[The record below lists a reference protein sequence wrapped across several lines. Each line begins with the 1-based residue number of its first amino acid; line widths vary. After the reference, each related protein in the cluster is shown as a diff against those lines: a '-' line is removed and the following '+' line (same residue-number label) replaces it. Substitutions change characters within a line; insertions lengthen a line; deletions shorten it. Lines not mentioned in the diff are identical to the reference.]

1 MQANLFALQLSAY
14 TSEFRTN
21 LQIAYPVMLGQLGH
35 VLVGLVDNL
44 MIGRL
49 GAAPLAAVSLGNSL
63 VFIALSLGIGFSF
76 AITPLIAEADGA
88 GDLEKGRSYFH
99 HGIIMTAV
107 TGVLLFVILL
117 LAKPILY
124 YLDQPPEVVE
134 LAIPYLEIVAFSM
147 IPLMIFQGFKQF
159 ADGLAQTKYAMYA
172 TLFANV
178 VNVVF
183 NFFLI
188 YGIWIFPRLEL
199 EGAAI
204 ATLISRFFMLWFIWE
219 ILRRKEKFIIYFVWS
234 RKELLKKNIFKRLL
248 GLGFPTAL
256 QMFFEVAIFTGT
268 IILAGTLGTNPQAAN
283 QIALNLASM
292 TFMIAVGLG
301 VTATIRVGNQKGL
314 RQYLNLRRIAYSTF
328 LLVFVIEAIFALAF
342 IVLKDWLPTWYLDNP
357 EVILLAS
364 QLLVVAALFQ
374 LSDGLQV
381 VILGALRGLQDVKIP
396 TVICFIAYWII
407 GFPIS
412 IYFGQAENL
421 GSMGIW
427 FGLLAGLTAAAVM
440 LYFRFNYLSNKLI
453 LEDEKIIPEVPGPEF
468 LQK

>member
-1 MQANLFALQLSAY
+1 MQLTAY
-14 TSEFRTN
+14 TKEFKYN
-21 LQIAYPVMLGQLGH
+21 LSIAFPVMMGQLGH
-35 VLVGLVDNL
+35 VLVGLADNL

-49 GAAPLAAVSLGNSL
+49 GAAQLAAVSLGNSL

-88 GDLEKGRSYFH
+88 GNIEKGRSYFH
-99 HGIIMTAV
+99 HGVMLCTV
-107 TGVLLFVILL
+107 NGVALFLLLL

-124 YLDQPPEVVE
+124 HLDQPPEVVA
-134 LAIPYLEIVAFSM
+134 LALPYLEIVAFSM
-147 IPLMIFQGFKQF
+147 IPLMIFQAYKQF
-159 ADGLAQTKYAMYA
+159 ADGLSQTKYAMYA
-172 TLFANV
+172 TLLANV

-183 NFFLI
+183 NFILI
-188 YGIWIFPRLEL
+188 YGFWIFPRLEL

-204 ATLISRFFMLWFIWE
+204 GTLISRFFMLWFLWEVLRKKKKFKPYFIW
-219 ILRRKEKFIIYFVWS
+219 S
-234 RKELLKKNIFKRLL
+234 KNEFFKIAIFKRILA
-248 GLGFPTAL
+248 LGFPTAL

-268 IILAGTLGTNPQAAN
+268 IFLAGMLGTNPQAAN

-314 RQYLNLRRIAYSTF
+314 HNYKELRRIAISTF
-328 LLVFVIEAIFALAF
+328 LLVFLIEAVFAILF
-342 IVLKDWLPTWYLDNP
+342 ILMKDWLPTLYLDNVD
-357 EVILLAS
+357 VIILAA

-407 GFPIS
+407 GFPVS
-412 IYFGQAENL
+412 IYYGRAENL

-427 FGLLAGLTAAAVM
+427 LGLLAGLTASAIM
-440 LYFRFNYLSNKLI
+440 LYFRFNYLSKKLI
-453 LEDEKIIPEVPGPEF
+453 LK
-468 LQK
+468 LA

>member
-1 MQANLFALQLSAY
+1 M
-14 TSEFRTN
+14 
-21 LQIAYPVMLGQLGH
+21 MGQLGH
-35 VLVGLVDNL
+35 VLVGLADNL
-44 MIGRL
+44 MIGQL
-49 GAAPLAAVSLGNSL
+49 GAAQLAAVSLGNSL

-88 GDLEKGRSYFH
+88 GNIEKGRSYFH
-99 HGIIMTAV
+99 HGIMLCTV
-107 TGVLLFVILL
+107 NGVALFLLLL

-124 YLDQPPEVVE
+124 HLDQPPEVVA

-147 IPLMIFQGFKQF
+147 IPLMIFQAYKQF
-159 ADGLAQTKYAMYA
+159 ADGLSQTKYAMYA
-172 TLFANV
+172 TLLANV
-178 VNVVF
+178 VNVIF
-183 NFFLI
+183 NFILI
-188 YGIWIFPRLEL
+188 YGFWIFPRLEL

-204 ATLISRFFMLWFIWE
+204 GTLISRFFMLWFLWEVLRKKKKFKSYFIWS
-219 ILRRKEKFIIYFVWS
+219 K
-234 RKELLKKNIFKRLL
+234 KELFQLAIFKRIFA
-248 GLGFPTAL
+248 LGFPTAL

-268 IILAGTLGTNPQAAN
+268 IFLAGMLGTNPQAAN

-314 RQYLNLRRIAYSTF
+314 HNYKELRRIALSTF
-328 LLVFVIEAIFALAF
+328 LLVFLIEALFAVLF
-342 IVLKDWLPTWYLDNP
+342 ILMKDWLPTLYLDNVD
-357 EVILLAS
+357 VIILAS

-407 GFPIS
+407 GFPVS
-412 IYFGQAENL
+412 IYYGKAENL

-427 FGLLAGLTAAAVM
+427 LGLLAGLTASAIM
-440 LYFRFNYLSNKLI
+440 LYFRFNYLSKKLI
-453 LEDEKIIPEVPGPEF
+453 LKAA
-468 LQK
+468 